1 MPGVNVTTA
10 VRTGPVGTG
19 DIVAGQFFIVGQTE
33 RGPVDAPTL
42 LRSFTDYITYY
53 GNYEDGNMY
62 AHVKTYFDEGGTRCY
77 VQRVVGAGASA
88 GYLDLEDASE
98 VATMRI
104 SANNVGD
111 WSDNMTVQVLAGDS
125 TGFRLQFKLDG
136 VVVLTTRDLSS
147 VADAVSNV
155 NASTIS
161 HLITASNL
169 TGSSNNPATLAAA
182 APLDGGDDGTL
193 VGDGSEAITGLDL
206 LSKNYGPGAVALP
219 GLNGTTVWDA
229 LRDHAAENNR
239 IALCAF
245 DSADGQS
252 EAKSNAAGYAG
263 DASANHM
270 AFYYPHIKVAAPNV
284 DELATGVTSVAGATV
299 TLSPEAYAAAARTR
313 AVQEV
318 GGPWRAGAG
327 LISSA
332 RTLSGLADNLTPA
345 QADLLDAARVN
356 ALRTIAGQIRV
367 YGARSAS
374 NDEVNWKF
382 ITMRDTLNFI
392 VDGVEARM
400 EQFVFETID
409 GRGNLFGN
417 IRASIKA
424 FLDPIKV
431 SGGLYEAYDDTG
443 ALVDPGYSVVVD
455 STINPA
461 TQLATGLVKAQVGV
475 RISSVADL
483 IQVTITKSNLTAP
496 V

>member
-19 DIVAGQFFIVGQTE
+19 DIVAGQLFVVGQTE
-33 RGPVDAPTL
+33 RGPADEPTL
-42 LRSFTDYITYY
+42 LRSFTDYITIY
-53 GNYEDGNMY
+53 GNYENGNLY
-62 AHVKTYFDEGGTRCY
+62 SHVKTYFEEGGTRCY
-77 VQRVVGAGASA
+77 VLRTTGSAASA
-88 GYLDLEDASE
+88 GFLDLDDSSDTP
-98 VATMRI
+98 VMRVT
-104 SANNVGD
+104 ANNVGD
-111 WSDNMTVQVLAGDS
+111 WASNFTVQVIAGDS
-125 TGFRLQFKLDG
+125 TGFRLRFTLNG

-147 VADAVSNV
+147 VADAVSVV
-155 NASTIS
+155 NASTIN
-161 HLITASNL
+161 HLVTASDLGETNPPAVML
-169 TGSSNNPATLAAA
+169 TASALALGS
-182 APLDGGDDGTL
+182 DGTF
-193 VGDGSEAITGLDL
+193 VGDGSEAISALDN
-206 LSKNYGPGAVALP
+206 LSRNLGPGAVALP
-219 GLNGTTVWDA
+219 GLSGSTVWNA

-239 IALCAF
+239 IAICGFSA
-245 DSADGQS
+245 ADGQS
-252 EAKSNAAGYAG
+252 EVKGHAATYAG
-263 DASANHM
+263 DTNANYM
-270 AFYYPHIKVAAPNV
+270 AFYYPHIKVAAPTVN
-284 DELATGVTSVAGATV
+284 ELAAGTNSVSGSTIN
-299 TLSPEAYAAAARTR
+299 LSPEAYVAAARSR
-313 AVQEV
+313 AIQDV

-327 LISSA
+327 LVSA
-332 RTLSGLADNLTPA
+332 SRTLSGLVDNLTPE

-374 NDEVNWKF
+374 NDEANWKF
-382 ITMRDTLNFI
+382 ITLRDTLNFI
-392 VDGVEARM
+392 VNGVEQRM

-431 SGGLYEAYDDTG
+431 AGGLYEAYDETG

-455 STINPA
+455 RSVNPA